1 MKGNKAEGRNLIDD
15 ILASQKQRLFQ
26 SDRVQVRKGMCKSVK
41 DSSKPRGIKQHK
53 YNVEVEER
61 RLRYILIVDLD
72 TKESECGGG

>member
-1 MKGNKAEGRNLIDD
+1 
-15 ILASQKQRLFQ
+15 
-26 SDRVQVRKGMCKSVK
+26 MCKSVK

-72 TKESECGGG
+72 TKESECGEGSSKHSKHLKRVVFAF

>member
-1 MKGNKAEGRNLIDD
+1 
-15 ILASQKQRLFQ
+15 
-26 SDRVQVRKGMCKSVK
+26 MCKSVK